1 MFTVEGA
8 YITLLPATLTI
19 RPQESY
25 FGVGLCV
32 DLKKQNH

>member
-8 YITLLPATLTI
+8 YITLLTI

-25 FGVGLCV
+25 FGVGLCA
-32 DLKKQNH
+32 DLKKQKH